1 MKPERLRQLAED
13 LRSTA
18 FTCERAAAGGV
29 DVIEAVRAL
38 RGTNRKVM
46 LELALLE
53 PEVLGQEQ
61 PGRQYLA
68 SRWET

>member
-1 MKPERLRQLAED
+1 
-13 LRSTA
+13 
-18 FTCERAAAGGV
+18 V

-53 PEVLGQEQ
+53 PKVLGQEQ

>member
-1 MKPERLRQLAED
+1 
-13 LRSTA
+13 
-18 FTCERAAAGGV
+18 V

-53 PEVLGQEQ
+53 PKVLGQEQ
-61 PGRQYLA
+61 PGSQYLA
-68 SRWET
+68 SHCET